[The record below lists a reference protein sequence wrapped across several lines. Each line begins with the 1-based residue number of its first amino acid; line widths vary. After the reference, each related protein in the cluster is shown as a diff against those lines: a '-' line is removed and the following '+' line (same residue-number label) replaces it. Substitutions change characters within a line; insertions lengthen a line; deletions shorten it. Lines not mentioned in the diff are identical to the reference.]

1 MSTLPSV
8 CLHTSGQSFGSGV
21 GSVGCPVP
29 VAGAVLE
36 VVSKVVVAVVAV
48 GVALVPW
55 QHLSGL
61 HSGVQ

>member
-8 CLHTSGQSFGSGV
+8 CLHTSEQSFGSGV

-29 VAGAVLE
+29 VAGA

>member
-8 CLHTSGQSFGSGV
+8 CLHNSRQSFGSGV

-29 VAGAVLE
+29 VAGAVVE

-55 QHLSGL
+55 QHLS
-61 HSGVQ
+61 SVQSVVQ